1 MPLRSA
7 PEPSRPTTANGTAKP
22 PARRKWSVGGF
33 TFAVVAASVVAAA
46 AFGYALAAWLR
57 PVHPGWVA
65 LVSALG
71 MFVAAVPLALGL
83 LALARRVERLTAS
96 AAPAGAGSS
105 AAAAPAEKATG
116 GAMTRDAFQGLIS
129 REWAR
134 ARRYG
139 TGVALLIVEVDRYA
153 KLITVLGPAAGERVL
168 DALLGQVAQTLRG
181 ADAVARHGEGQLA
194 VFLAHADATGALDVA
209 ERIRE
214 RAEQL
219 EVTVAPRR
227 VRFTVSVGVAHLR
240 PAHLHLLALVDDAA
254 EAVLA
259 ASTAG
264 GNCVRAAPIESSQL
278 PSSPRREP
286 PRNDHPAR
294 KG

>member
-1 MPLRSA
+1 MPLRSD
-7 PEPSRPTTANGTAKP
+7 PDPSRSTTPSGTAKP
-22 PARRKWSVGGF
+22 PGRRKWSVGGF
-33 TFAVVAASVVAAA
+33 TLAVVVASVVVAAA
-46 AFGYALAAWLR
+46 VGYALAVWLR
-57 PVHPGWVA
+57 PVQPGLVA

-71 MFVAAVPLALGL
+71 MLAAAVPLALGL
-83 LALARRVERLTAS
+83 LALARRVERLAALS
-96 AAPAGAGSS
+96 APAAKPAAAVAPTDKAPAG
-105 AAAAPAEKATG
+105 TL
-116 GAMTRDAFQGLIS
+116 TREAFQNLIN
-129 REWAR
+129 REWSR

-139 TGVALLIVEVDRYA
+139 TGAALLLVEVDRHA
-153 KLITVLGPAAGERVL
+153 RLVAVLGPAAGERVI
-168 DALLGQVAQTLRG
+168 DALVGQVAQTLRG
-181 ADAVARHGEGQLA
+181 ADAVARHEDGQVA

-219 EVTVAPRR
+219 EVAVAPRR

-240 PAHLHLLALVDDAA
+240 LAHLHLQALVDDAA

-278 PSSPRREP
+278 PSAPRRQS